1 MKVNFKPLGDRIL
14 VKPEV
19 SGELKTKSG
28 LILTDNASR
37 GEKVYGE
44 VISVGAGLFSQTG
57 NRIPLS
63 VNIGDKV
70 MYKKDLGG
78 DKVTLDNEE
87 YLLFHEH
94 ELIGVIN

>member
-63 VNIGDKV
+63 VNVGDKV